1 MENRITLPDEYSTI
15 ALGERIGRSCRGGET
30 LLLTGKLGAGKTT
43 LIRGVARGLGIKRGV
58 RSPTFQL
65 LREYHGRLT
74 LYHADLY
81 RFEAGGD
88 PAAELGLDELPG
100 PEGVLAVEWAERG
113 FAGGVARSARFAGA
127 LLASPHFPFGHGHSD
142 VEGLHI
148 SLDFEGTG
156 RRAVLTTLDAG
167 HLHLLAGVE
176 GWSV

>member
-1 MENRITLPDEYSTI
+1 MEKRLILTDENSTV

-30 LLLTGKLGAGKTT
+30 LLLTGALGSGKTT
-43 LIRGVARGLGIKRGV
+43 LVRGVARGLGITRGV

-81 RFEAGGD
+81 RFEPGGD

-113 FAGGVARSARFAGA
+113 F
-127 LLASPHFPFGHGHSD
+127 PFGRRGPLGCGYRD
-142 VEGLHI
+142 IGGLSI
-148 SLDFEGTG
+148 SLDFAGTG
-156 RRAVLTTLDAG
+156 RSAVLATRDGA
-167 HLHLLAGVE
+167 HLHLLVGVE
-176 GWSV
+176 GWNV

>member
-1 MENRITLPDEYSTI
+1 MLTDEDSTV
-15 ALGERIGRSCRGGET
+15 ALGERIGRACRGGET
-30 LLLTGKLGAGKTT
+30 LLLTGELGSGKTT
-43 LIRGVARGLGIKRGV
+43 FVRGVARGLGINRGV

-88 PAAELGLDELPG
+88 PTAELGLDELPG

-113 FAGGVARSARFAGA
+113 FLDVGGLRIA
-127 LLASPHFPFGHGHSD
+127 
-142 VEGLHI
+142 
-148 SLDFEGTG
+148 LDFEGTG
-156 RRAVLTTLDAG
+156 RRAVLTTTDAG

-176 GWSV
+176 SWNV